1 MNIQEPSNASEN
13 PKSNPGSRPD
23 VKPSTPPS
31 NKPSVIA
38 KPKSEESG
46 LGAFFSATV
55 ILSSIIVST
64 LVYMF
69 VMGSPSNFE
78 GGDPEFGHPLP
89 GNTLAVIYKGGF
101 IVPILMSIVVIILAF
116 SIERF
121 MTLSKAKGNGRINI
135 FVRNL
140 QNMINNNQLSA
151 AIAECDKQKGSLANV
166 MKAGLQRY
174 SSLQNDS
181 SMDKEQKVV
190 AMHKEL
196 EEATALELPMLSK
209 NLVIISTC
217 ASIATLVG
225 LIGTVL
231 GMIKAFSAL
240 AQAGAPDAV
249 ALANGISEALINT
262 ALGISGSTVAII
274 MYNYFT
280 TQIDQ
285 LTYKIDESGY
295 SLVSTF
301 ESSTK

>member
-1 MNIQEPSNASEN
+1 LSNDKKKHILGRLTAAE
-13 PKSNPGSRPD
+13 
-23 VKPSTPPS
+23 
-31 NKPSVIA
+31 
-38 KPKSEESG
+38 G
-46 LGAFFSATV
+46 LERFLHTKYVGQKRFS
-55 ILSSIIVST
+55 L
-64 LVYMF
+64 
-69 VMGSPSNFE
+69 E
-78 GGDPEFGHPLP
+78 GGES
-89 GNTLAVIYKGGF
+89 F
-101 IVPILMSIVVIILAF
+101 IAAMDEIIQSAG
-116 SIERF
+116 
-121 MTLSKAKGNGRINI
+121 AKGVQEIVIGMAHRGRLNV

-151 AIAECDKQKGSLANV
+151 AVAECDKQKGSLANV

-174 SSLQNDS
+174 SALQSDTT
-181 SMDKEQKVV
+181 MDKEQKVV
-190 AMHKEL
+190 AMQKEL

-280 TQIDQ
+280 TQIDS

-301 ESSTK
+301 EASTK

>member
-1 MNIQEPSNASEN
+1 MSNNQNSA
-13 PKSNPGSRPD
+13 GSGIG
-23 VKPSTPPS
+23 S
-31 NKPSVIA
+31 
-38 KPKSEESG
+38 
-46 LGAFFSATV
+46 FFAATV
-55 ILSSIIVST
+55 ILSSIVVSV
-64 LVYMF
+64 LVHMF
-69 VMGSPSNFE
+69 VLGSPNNFE
-78 GGDPEFGHPLP
+78 GGDPILGHPLP
-89 GNTLAVIYKGGF
+89 GNTLGVIYKGGF

-121 MTLSKAKGNGRINI
+121 MTLSKANGRGRLNV

-151 AIAECDKQKGSLANV
+151 AVAECDKQKGSLANV
-166 MKAGLQRY
+166 MKAGLQRFAA
-174 SSLQNDS
+174 LQSDTT
-181 SMDKEQKVV
+181 MDKEQKVV
-190 AMHKEL
+190 AMQKEL

-262 ALGISGSTVAII
+262 ALGISGSTIAII

-280 TQIDQ
+280 TQIDS

-301 ESSTK
+301 EATTK